1 MEAHL
6 RKDKI
11 LRNSIIVLSI
21 LGVIDSLYL
30 LYIKISHATV
40 VCSGGCDIVN
50 ASKYSEIFGIPIAI
64 FGVLGYLVIILFV
77 IFDNN
82 IEFIKENS
90 TIVIF
95 GLSLIG
101 VLYSAYLTYL
111 ELAVIHA
118 ICEYCVISAIVMTLI
133 FIISIIRLNTAD

>member
-21 LGVIDSLYL
+21 LGVIDSFYL
-30 LYIKISHATV
+30 LYIKISHVTV

-64 FGVLGYLVIILFV
+64 FGALGYLVILLFV

-90 TIVIF
+90 TIAIF